1 MNLKEIYAAEMLSGM
16 RNKLRYL
23 PATDSAVSNLFL
35 VYVLNDIILNK
46 RRNVLEFG
54 SGISTVYISK
64 LIEEYNLR
72 AEFISVDESGEWSK
86 TVNDIIDK
94 NKINFKPEIINA
106 PLKQCSYAI
115 GNLEWYDEKLL
126 GTLLAGKSFDLLI
139 IDGPSAWKQ
148 GFELARYPAL
158 PFLAKSMKS
167 NCAVFLDDA
176 GRDGEK
182 KVLEL
187 WKKQSGAGFETV
199 NEDFAYIQ
207 IGNHNNIKL

>member
-1 MNLKEIYAAEMLSGM
+1 MNLKEIYAADMLSGM
-16 RNKLRYL
+16 RNKLNYM
-23 PATDSAVSNLFL
+23 PVTDSAVSNLFL
-35 VYVLNDIILNK
+35 VYILNDIILNK
-46 RRNVLEFG
+46 RRSIIEFG

-64 LIEEYNLR
+64 LIYEYNLST
-72 AEFISVDESGEWSK
+72 EFISVDESGEWSK

-94 NKINFKPEIINA
+94 NRINYKPELITA
-106 PLKQCSYAI
+106 PLKPCAYAL
-115 GNLEWYDEKLL
+115 GNLDWYDEKLL

-167 NCAVFLDDA
+167 RCAVFLDDA

-187 WKKQSGAGFETV
+187 WKEQSGAEFETV
-199 NEDFAYIQ
+199 NEDFAFIQ